1 MIESSNGTELTR
13 LLERARSGNA
23 AAQGQLLELYRNYL
37 RFLARAQIGSTLRV
51 RLDSSDLVQETL
63 LDAHRG
69 FEKFCGTSEAELVAW
84 LRRILV
90 RNLAD
95 QLRHDRRQKRTRE
108 RQESLEAMLERSSL
122 SVHEALARGISS
134 PSAQAVHR
142 EQAVL
147 LADAIS
153 RLPADDQEVIV
164 LRHVERLKFEKI
176 ALRMGRSAGAVRML
190 WARALERLRSEMEGP
205 S

>member
-23 AAQGQLLELYRNYL
+23 EAQGQLLELYRNYL

-95 QLRHDRRQKRTRE
+95 QLRHDRRQKRDRQ

-122 SVHEALARGISS
+122 SVHEALARGDQQPKCPGGS
-134 PSAQAVHR
+134 PGASCPPGRCDLSVARGRPGGDRLAACGAAQVR
-142 EQAVL
+142 EDRTTDGPL
-147 LADAIS
+147 GRRGADAVG
-153 RLPADDQEVIV
+153 E
-164 LRHVERLKFEKI
+164 
-176 ALRMGRSAGAVRML
+176 GAGEA
-190 WARALERLRSEMEGP
+190 S
-205 S
+205 